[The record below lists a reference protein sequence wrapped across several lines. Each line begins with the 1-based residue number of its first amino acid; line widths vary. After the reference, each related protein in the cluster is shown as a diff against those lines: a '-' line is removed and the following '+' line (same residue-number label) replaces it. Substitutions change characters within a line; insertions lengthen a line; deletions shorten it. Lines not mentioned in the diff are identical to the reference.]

1 MTVGVLLLAAGSS
14 RRFGSDK
21 RVATLASGST
31 ILETTI
37 DNILATQLPLKVCLR
52 EDDIHIAETLR
63 SQKIP
68 FLLCKKSHMGMGVTL
83 SEGIASVL
91 EWDGALIALADM
103 PFISVETYSRVGCA
117 LTSDTICL
125 PTNGK
130 GRGHPVGFGRK
141 WFDDLQGLEGD
152 RGALSIV
159 KLYEDAV
166 VEIPCN
172 DMNLQNDIDI
182 PEKLIAV

>member
-1 MTVGVLLLAAGSS
+1 MTVGVLLLAAGRS

-31 ILETTI
+31 ILDTTI
-37 DNILATQLPLKVCLR
+37 NNILATQLPLKVCLR
-52 EDDIHIAETLR
+52 EDDIHIAELLR
-63 SQKIP
+63 SQDIA
-68 FLLCKKSHMGMGVTL
+68 FLLCKASDNGMGATL

-91 EWDGALIALADM
+91 DWDGALIALADM
-103 PFISVETYSRVGCA
+103 PFISRETYSRVACA

-125 PTNGK
+125 PTNDK
-130 GRGHPVGFGRK
+130 GRGHPVGFGQK
-141 WFDDLQGLEGD
+141 WFDDLQELEGD
-152 RGALSIV
+152 KGGLSIV

-166 VEIPCN
+166 IEIPCD
-172 DMNLQNDIDI
+172 DMNLQNDIDL